1 MAEEKQIKQDKEEK
15 KKNNDEKKE
24 EVKAETKT
32 EQKPEK
38 EKTEMKKE
46 ETKTEKK
53 TDEKKPSKSEALA
66 YGRNAPIST
75 KHAIAI
81 CRAIKNKRINDSLKI
96 LEDVL
101 KKKWAIAFKG
111 EIPHR
116 KGMAAGRYP
125 INASQYFIKLIKSLR
140 ANAENAGMEI
150 ETARIYFANAN
161 RASRPHKRGGSM
173 KFKRTHILLKV
184 KNLKNTKK

>member
-15 KKNNDEKKE
+15 KE
-24 EVKAETKT
+24 EAKAETKT

-38 EKTEMKKE
+38 EKKEAKKDEKKE
-46 ETKTEKK
+46 ETKAEKK
-53 TDEKKPSKSEALA
+53 KSDEKKPGKGEALA

-101 KKKWAIAFKG
+101 KKKWAI
-111 EIPHR
+111 
-116 KGMAAGRYP
+116 
-125 INASQYFIKLIKSLR
+125 
-140 ANAENAGMEI
+140 
-150 ETARIYFANAN
+150 
-161 RASRPHKRGGSM
+161 
-173 KFKRTHILLKV
+173 
-184 KNLKNTKK
+184 

>member
-1 MAEEKQIKQDKEEK
+1 MAEEKQTKQGKEEEKAISEEK
-15 KKNNDEKKE
+15 KEAKI
-24 EVKAETKT
+24 ETKT
-32 EQKPEK
+32 EQKPVEEK
-38 EKTEMKKE
+38 IEAKKE
-46 ETKTEKK
+46 ETKAEKK
-53 TDEKKPSKSEALA
+53 KADEKKPSKSEALA

-116 KGMAAGRYP
+116 KGMASGRYP
-125 INASQYFIKLIKSLR
+125 INA
-140 ANAENAGMEI
+140 
-150 ETARIYFANAN
+150 TARIYFANAN

-173 KFKRTHILLKV
+173 KFKRTHVLLKIKDF
-184 KNLKNTKK
+184 KNNKK

>member
-1 MAEEKQIKQDKEEK
+1 MAEEKQTKQGKEEEKAISEEK
-15 KKNNDEKKE
+15 K
-24 EVKAETKT
+24 EVKIETKT
-32 EQKPEK
+32 EQKPVEEK
-38 EKTEMKKE
+38 IEAKKE
-46 ETKTEKK
+46 ETKAEKK
-53 TDEKKPSKSEALA
+53 KADEKKPSKSEALA

-116 KGMAAGRYP
+116 KGMASGRYP
-125 INASQYFIKLIKSLR
+125 INASQYFIKLVKSLK
-140 ANAENAGMEI
+140 ANAENSGI
-150 ETARIYFANAN
+150 DTETARIYFANAN

-173 KFKRTHILLKV
+173 KFKRTHVLLKIKDF
-184 KNLKNTKK
+184 KNNKK

>member
-15 KKNNDEKKE
+15 KDEI
-24 EVKAETKT
+24 KAETKT
-32 EQKPEK
+32 EQKPVE
-38 EKTEMKKE
+38 EKTEIKKE

-66 YGRNAPIST
+66 YGKDAPIST

-140 ANAENAGMEI
+140 ANAENAGIEI

-173 KFKRTHILLKV
+173 KFKRTHILLKI
-184 KNLKNTKK
+184 KDFKNTKK

>member
-1 MAEEKQIKQDKEEK
+1 MAEEKQTKQGKEEEKAISEEK
-15 KKNNDEKKE
+15 KEAKI
-24 EVKAETKT
+24 ETKT
-32 EQKPEK
+32 EQKPVEEK
-38 EKTEMKKE
+38 IEAKKE
-46 ETKTEKK
+46 ETKAEKK
-53 TDEKKPSKSEALA
+53 KADEKKPSKSEALA

-116 KGMAAGRYP
+116 KGMASGRYP
-125 INASQYFIKLIKSLR
+125 INASQYFIKLVKSLK
-140 ANAENAGMEI
+140 ANAENSGI
-150 ETARIYFANAN
+150 DTETARIYFANAN

-173 KFKRTHILLKV
+173 KFKRTHVLLKIKDF
-184 KNLKNTKK
+184 KNKK